1 MSYATVNLPKFFMS
15 LNFLNYKI
23 KIIIIMIVLII
34 IVIPIS

>member
-1 MSYATVNLPKFFMS
+1 MSYATVNLPKFFMG